1 MSRRALALVLGLSWC
16 LGACEFR
23 DAPNAPLA
31 SAHRT
36 DLTFKW
42 ADDAGA
48 KEVKRSFIS
57 INGELGSAAK
67 VAVGAVPKT
76 LTVLGLGGD
85 RDCVAN
91 IWVRGETNV
100 RLDCISIEGRNEFT
114 LRGLDLALLDGV
126 DGIHPVRIETES
138 LNGDSS
144 GAPRA
149 VNFSIRTLPR
159 SLELTRAE
167 VSARSFEVG
176 ATASFHQVGELK
188 LNRSIVGDLSVQW
201 PTKFQATLRRR
212 LTRHDYDFD
221 FLRCVIS
228 QRSTDASKAIP
239 LEILI
244 IEHSDP
250 IREEWPKLFS
260 LETQIGKLGSS
271 EHKSL
276 SLFAKHPYLDK
287 VFGAA
292 PFKETAN
299 VVRIDKECA
308 PDRAVFRA
316 PSPVELLIGSP
327 IPRSTHAFV
336 RMGTDEEDPVLE
348 FDLNG
353 LEVADI
359 ESASIDGLPVRRTLL
374 SQRLEIVLSKRV
386 SR

>member
-23 DAPNAPLA
+23 DAPNTPLA

-76 LTVLGLGGD
+76 LTVLGLGGG

-91 IWVRGETNV
+91 IWVQSESNV
-100 RLDCISIEGRNEFT
+100 RLDCIAIEGRNELT
-114 LRGLDLALLDGV
+114 LRGLDLALQDGV
-126 DGIHPVRIETES
+126 DGIHPVRIEAES

-144 GAPRA
+144 GPPRA

-159 SLELTRAE
+159 SLDVARAE
-167 VSARSFEVG
+167 VSAKSLEIG
-176 ATASFHQVGELK
+176 ATAGFHQVGELK
-188 LNRSIVGDLSVQW
+188 LSHSVVGDLSVQW

-228 QRSTDASKAIP
+228 QRSTDAAEAIP

-250 IREEWPKLFS
+250 ICEEWPKLFS

-336 RMGTDEEDPVLE
+336 RMGTDEEDPILE
-348 FDLNG
+348 FDLQG
-353 LEVADI
+353 LEVADL
-359 ESASIDGLPVRRTLL
+359 ESASIDVKPVRRTLL
-374 SQRLEIVLSKRV
+374 SQRFEIVLSKGA

>member
-1 MSRRALALVLGLSWC
+1 MSRRALAFILGLSWC

-23 DAPNAPLA
+23 DAPNTPLA

-67 VAVGAVPKT
+67 VTVGVVPKT
-76 LTVLGLGGD
+76 LNVLGVAGG

-91 IWVRGETNV
+91 IWVRGESNV
-100 RLDCISIEGRNEFT
+100 RLDCIAIEGRNEVT
-114 LRGLDLALLDGV
+114 LRGLDLALQDGV
-126 DGIHPVRIETES
+126 DGIHPVRIETDS
-138 LNGDSS
+138 LNSDSS
-144 GAPRA
+144 GAPHA

-159 SLELTRAE
+159 SLDFTRAE
-167 VSARSFEVG
+167 VSGRSFEIG
-176 ATASFHQVGELK
+176 ATAGFHQVAELK
-188 LNRSIVGDLSVQW
+188 LNRAVVGDLSLQW
-201 PTKFQATLRRR
+201 PTKLQASLRRR

-221 FLRCVIS
+221 FFRCTIS
-228 QRSTDASKAIP
+228 QRSTDASETIP
-239 LEILI
+239 LEVLI
-244 IEHSDP
+244 IEHSEP
-250 IREEWPKLFS
+250 IRVEWPKLFS
-260 LETQIGKLGSS
+260 LETQSAKIGSS

-287 VFGAA
+287 VFSPA
-292 PFKETAN
+292 PYKETAS
-299 VVRIDKECA
+299 VVRIEKECS
-308 PDRAVFRA
+308 PDRAVFRV

-327 IPRSTHAFV
+327 IPRSTHAFI

-348 FDLNG
+348 FDLQG
-353 LEVADI
+353 LEVADL
-359 ESASIDGLPVRRTLL
+359 ESASIDEKPIRRALL
-374 SQRLEIVLSKRV
+374 SQRFEIVLSKGG

>member
-1 MSRRALALVLGLSWC
+1 MSRRALAFILGLSWC

-23 DAPNAPLA
+23 NAPNTPFA

-48 KEVKRSFIS
+48 KEVKRSFNS

-67 VAVGAVPKT
+67 VAMGVVPKT
-76 LTVLGLGGD
+76 LTVLGLGGG
-85 RDCVAN
+85 RDCIAN

-100 RLDCISIEGRNEFT
+100 RLDCIAIEGRNELT
-114 LRGLDLALLDGV
+114 LRGLDLALQDGV
-126 DGIHPVRIETES
+126 DGIHPVRIETDS
-138 LNGDSS
+138 PNGDSL
-144 GAPRA
+144 GALRA

-159 SLELTRAE
+159 TLDVARAE
-167 VSARSFEVG
+167 LSANSFDVG
-176 ATASFHQVGELK
+176 ATAGFHQVGELE
-188 LNRSIVGDLSVQW
+188 LNRSVVGDLALSW
-201 PTKFQATLRRR
+201 PTKLQASLRRR

-228 QRSTDASKAIP
+228 QRSTDASETTP
-239 LEILI
+239 LEVLI
-244 IEHSDP
+244 IEHADP
-250 IREEWPKLFS
+250 MREEWPKLFS
-260 LETQIGKLGSS
+260 LESQSGKLGSS

-276 SLFAKHPYLDK
+276 SLFAKHPYIDK

-292 PFKETAN
+292 PFKETAS

-327 IPRSTHAFV
+327 VPRSTHAFV
-336 RMGTDEEDPVLE
+336 LMGTVEEDPVLE
-348 FDLNG
+348 FDLQG
-353 LEVADI
+353 LEVADL
-359 ESASIDGLPVRRTLL
+359 ESASIDGKPVRRTLL
-374 SQRLEIVLSKRV
+374 SQRFEIALSKGV

>member
-1 MSRRALALVLGLSWC
+1 MAFVLGLSWC

-67 VAVGAVPKT
+67 VAVGAVPKS
-76 LTVLGLGGD
+76 LTVLDLGAG

-91 IWVRGETNV
+91 IWVRGESNV
-100 RLDCISIEGRNEFT
+100 RLDCIAIEGRNELT
-114 LRGLDLALLDGV
+114 LRGLDLALQDGV

-159 SLELTRAE
+159 SLEFTRAE
-167 VSARSFEVG
+167 VSERSFDVG
-176 ATASFHQVGELK
+176 ATAGSHQVGELK
-188 LNRSIVGDLSVQW
+188 LNRSVIGDLALSW
-201 PTKFQATLRRR
+201 PTKLQASLRRR

-221 FLRCVIS
+221 FLRCTIS
-228 QRSTDASKAIP
+228 QRSTDVSEIIP
-239 LEILI
+239 LEVLI
-244 IEHSDP
+244 IEHAEP

-260 LETQIGKLGSS
+260 LESQSGKLGNN
-271 EHKSL
+271 EITSL
-276 SLFAKHPYLDK
+276 SLFAKHVYLDK
-287 VFGAA
+287 VYGQA
-292 PFKETAN
+292 PYKESAST
-299 VVRIDKECA
+299 VRIEEECS
-308 PDRAVFRA
+308 PDRSVYRA
-316 PSPVELLIGSP
+316 PWPVELLIGSP

-336 RMGTDEEDPVLE
+336 RMGTDEEEPVLE
-348 FDLNG
+348 FELQG
-353 LEVADI
+353 LEVADL
-359 ESASIDGLPVRRTLL
+359 EASSIDGKPIRRTLL
-374 SQRLEIVLSKRV
+374 GQRFEIVLSKRV

>member
-1 MSRRALALVLGLSWC
+1 MFILGLSWC

-23 DAPNAPLA
+23 DAPKVPLA

-67 VAVGAVPKT
+67 VAVSEVPKT
-76 LTVLGLGGD
+76 LTVLGLGGG

-91 IWVRGETNV
+91 TWVRGETNV
-100 RLDCISIEGRNEFT
+100 RLDCIAIEGRNELT
-114 LRGLDLALLDGV
+114 LRGLDLALQDGV
-126 DGIHPVRIETES
+126 DGIHPVRIEAES

-144 GAPRA
+144 GPHRA

-159 SLELTRAE
+159 SLDVARAE
-167 VSARSFEVG
+167 VSAKSFEVG
-176 ATASFHQVGELK
+176 ATAGFHQVGELK
-188 LNRSIVGDLSVQW
+188 LSHSFIGDLAISW
-201 PTKFQATLRRR
+201 PTKLQTFLRRR

-228 QRSTDASKAIP
+228 QRSNDVSETIP
-239 LEILI
+239 LEVLI
-244 IEHSDP
+244 IEHAEP

-260 LETQIGKLGSS
+260 LESQSGKLESS

-287 VFGAA
+287 VFGSA
-292 PFKETAN
+292 PFKETAS

-336 RMGTDEEDPVLE
+336 RMGTDEKEPVLE
-348 FDLNG
+348 FELQG
-353 LEVADI
+353 LEVADL
-359 ESASIDGLPVRRTLL
+359 ESASIDGIPVRRTLL
-374 SQRLEIVLSKRV
+374 SQRFEIVLSKGA